1 MSDLLTQ
8 LNWKEAP
15 PSPPTTDNGEGW
27 NNNGWNN
34 KIFNQLENLLWM
46 IEEKGWKDTI
56 HIGRDVVGRLRN
68 TPEDYIRSLMAALMA
83 DEDARGFTKY
93 IIKGS

>member
-1 MSDLLTQ
+1 MSDLL
-8 LNWKEAP
+8 KELRWRVAP
-15 PSPPTTDNGEGW
+15 PPPPTTDNGEGW

-68 TPEDYIRSLMAALMA
+68 IPEGYIRSLMAALMA
-83 DEDARGFTKY
+83 DEDARGFTNY